1 MSSLHIQNGHTDKV
15 TRRRRIL
22 KAFVAKAQANRSFA
36 ERFSDYVTETAG
48 SIEFLIINIAFFFF
62 WILYNI
68 EIIPGI
74 TPFDVYPF
82 GLLTMIVS
90 LEAIILSVFV
100 LLSQHR
106 MAKIDSLREELHLQV
121 NLIAEE
127 EITKALE
134 MLSDIRSKVGIK
146 TEDHELTRMLERI
159 DTSYIER
166 QLDKQISSTSSNILK
181 PPLPQ
186 LSNNQQSSEKKD
198 NKESR

>member
-1 MSSLHIQNGHTDKV
+1 MSSHSQNGHTDRV
-15 TRRRRIL
+15 IRRRRIL
-22 KAFVAKAQANRSFA
+22 KAFVAKAQANRSFS
-36 ERFSDYVTETAG
+36 EKFSDYFTETAG
-48 SIEFLIINIAFFFF
+48 SIEFLIINISFFFF

-68 EIIPGI
+68 DLIPGI
-74 TPFDVYPF
+74 YAFDPYPF

-100 LLSQHR
+100 LLSQNR
-106 MAKIDSLREELHLQV
+106 MSKIDSLREELHLQV

-146 TEDHELTRMLERI
+146 KEDPELARMLERI

-166 QLDKQISSTSSNILK
+166 QLDRQISHTSANILK
-181 PPLPQ
+181 PQIPQ
-186 LSNNQQSSEKKD
+186 LVTPPVAEKIE
-198 NKESR
+198 NK